1 MRKIIFFRFRRFC
14 VASNHL
20 SLANDKRGKARV
32 EIKRWSLAGNKDI
45 SRKAFLELKM
55 LKVKK
60 A

>member
-1 MRKIIFFRFRRFC
+1 MRKVIFFAFV
-14 VASNHL
+14 VASLNHL

-32 EIKRWSLAGNKDI
+32 EIKRWSLTGNKDT
-45 SRKAFLELKM
+45 SKKAFLELKM